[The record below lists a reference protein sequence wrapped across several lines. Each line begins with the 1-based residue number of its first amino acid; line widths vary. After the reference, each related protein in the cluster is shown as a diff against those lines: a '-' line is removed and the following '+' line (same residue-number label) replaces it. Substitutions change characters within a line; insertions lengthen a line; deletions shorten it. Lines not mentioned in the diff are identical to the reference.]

1 MELSYY
7 LEASAGGGDRRPVEN
22 LVLPDFFPELRT
34 RTRMPKSEN
43 KGARYLYE
51 NGKVTWAYLEQLWS

>member
-7 LEASAGGGDRRPVEN
+7 LDASAGGGDRRPVEN
-22 LVLPDFFPELRT
+22 LVRPDFFPELRT
-34 RTRMPKSEN
+34 RTRMPKAEN
-43 KGARYLYE
+43 KGVRYLYE